1 MDELYN
7 ILDILFRKIPIN
19 YIIEGQVSFKSI
31 PSELIERLCYTY
43 EKSSDESEIH
53 KRFFE
58 LENQI
63 QFQMHEDM
71 NDMEMAGRYNVFY
84 LIDMFIRKVL
94 EEKQGNVICK
104 FKYLQEWRE
113 VTNRVENTVFLAAMY
128 AKIDH
133 RNGKVRNTFIWSD
146 IIGHDNILLNRI
158 LAEGISD
165 NHFHL
170 MGSVHHFSLSWLVL
184 MNHVHQPEFIRSM
197 NEMDRQKRNPRIR
210 ISQDYKE
217 EPYEVLH
224 LQAALIRLYLF
235 SEIAGYYIE
244 VGRYYASWEMV
255 VSHII
260 KKCGSVHG
268 FIDSLRDTLEGS
280 FLRSSEL
287 MELYLS
293 RYPEYCWLFKRI
305 LGVNLYEISEEK
317 LDEIENQDNVAMYLI
332 QLAEETGKILLE
344 DCDWIFAD
352 EQSLYE
358 TEWRRQTRENVWK
371 LLKDSRLLLEFRVPM
386 QWIID
391 GLIEQMSG
399 ISRDYA
405 SISAGAWYDTV
416 EIQGLIQGERWL
428 EYMIFRNWYARTDSL
443 TEDHYNL
450 FYMYLLIKESF
461 RMELLQTNEKLGFIN
476 FHKYQKRKGLFTSYY
491 TYGELARA
499 AIEASVQNQNIESLE
514 IRIGFGETCAEDAEI
529 VRYYDNEIRKSQLKG
544 FSDKYYYVMG
554 FGKRADNFRKSPDE
568 CGYMFYRHYDL
579 RRRIR
584 REASALIELRK
595 KNPELAK
602 RIRGV
607 DAFSH
612 EDGCRPEVFAT
623 VYRVL
628 KRHSCYRGLSIK
640 PELPQL
646 RMTYHVGET
655 FTDILDGLRAID
667 EAVHFLNLDCGDRL
681 GHATVLGMDV
691 EKWYKDCNYKF
702 LIRRQD
708 YLDNIVW
715 LYQKLLQ
722 YHISDTDTLMQYLEN
737 QFEKYFALT
746 YRKFMG
752 ELYIENVACDA
763 CAYDSDYSA
772 RYRIQSRIHHSYDY
786 RYGSVRD
793 KDGAI
798 YDFNIR
804 NYYYSWM
811 LRGDHPGL
819 YENGFYGQHFN
830 IESIWDECSVN
841 REFPK
846 DQRIRYILPAAI
858 LNHFYHYNS
867 YVRESGEE
875 TETVTVPVNMVRA
888 IQQVQKAM
896 QFELAQREIAIETNP
911 SSNLMINRIA
921 SYDQHPIFKLYNIG
935 LIHDP
940 DILEEC
946 PQMNVSVN
954 TDDQGGF
961 STCLSNEFALIAS
974 SLSRLR
980 DSDGKHVYKKADI
993 YQWIKNVQEMGN
1005 NQSFLKAE
1013 ADMESFSMRNER
1025 IEEVEENGTG
1035 YFRQANT
1042 KHR

>member
-7 ILDILFRKIPIN
+7 ILDILFRKIPVN
-19 YIIEGQVSFKSI
+19 YITEERVSFKNI
-31 PSELIERLCYTY
+31 PAELVERLCYTY
-43 EKSSDESEIH
+43 EKDSDEAEIH
-53 KRFFE
+53 KRFLE
-58 LENQI
+58 LENQM

-71 NDMEMAGRYNVFY
+71 NDMEISEKYNVFY

-94 EEKQGNVICK
+94 EEKQGNVICR

-113 VTNRVENTVFLAAMY
+113 VTNKVENTVFLSAMY

-133 RNGKVRNTFIWSD
+133 ANGKVRNTFIWSD

-170 MGSVHHFSLSWLVL
+170 LGSVHHFSLSWLAL
-184 MNHVHQPEFIRSM
+184 MNHVYQPEFIRSM
-197 NEMDRQKRNPRIR
+197 NELDRQRRNPRIR

-217 EPYEVLH
+217 EPYKILH
-224 LQAALIRLYLF
+224 LQAALIRLYLV

-244 VGRYYASWEMV
+244 IGKYYVSWEKV
-255 VSHII
+255 ILHIV
-260 KKCGSVHG
+260 KKCGNIHW
-268 FIDSLRDTLEGS
+268 FLELLEKKLKNVS
-280 FLRSSEL
+280 KVSHEL
-287 MELYLS
+287 VELDVNGYA
-293 RYPEYCWLFKRI
+293 EYCWLFRKI
-305 LGVNLYEISEEK
+305 FNCSLYEVTREK
-317 LDEIENQDNVAMYLI
+317 LNEIKTQDNIELYLI
-332 QLAEETGKILLE
+332 QVAEKTGPLSLKE
-344 DCDWIFAD
+344 CDWIFSD
-352 EQSLYE
+352 EQTLYDE
-358 TEWRRQTRENVWK
+358 EWRRQTRENVWK
-371 LLKDSRLLLEFRVPM
+371 LLKTPELLLEFRASM
-386 QWIID
+386 QQIMD
-391 GLIEQMSG
+391 GLIEQMNGS
-399 ISRDYA
+399 SRDYA
-405 SISAGAWYDTV
+405 AIGVGGWYDSA
-416 EIQGLIQGERWL
+416 EIQGMMQGERWL
-428 EYMIFRNWYARTDSL
+428 EYMIFRNWYARINSL
-443 TEDHYNL
+443 TDDHYNL

-476 FHKYQKRKGLFTSYY
+476 FHKYQKRKGMFTSYY

-514 IRIGFGETCAEDAEI
+514 IRIGFGKNCAENAET
-529 VRYYDNEIRKSQLKG
+529 VRYYDKEIQKGQLKKIAG
-544 FSDKYYYVMG
+544 KYYYVMG
-554 FGKRADNFRKSPDE
+554 FGKRADNFSKPLRE
-568 CGYMFYRHYDL
+568 QEHTFYRHFDL
-579 RRRIR
+579 RKQIR
-584 REASALIELRK
+584 REASGLIELRK

-607 DAFSH
+607 DAFSN

-628 KRHSCYRGLSIK
+628 KKHSCYRGLSIK

-691 EKWYKDCNYKF
+691 EKWYKDCNYKVS
-702 LIRRQD
+702 IRRQD

-715 LYQKLLQ
+715 LYHKLLQ
-722 YHISDTDTLMQYLEN
+722 YRISDTDTLMQYLEK
-737 QFEKYFALT
+737 QFEKYFALV

-763 CAYDSDYSA
+763 CEYDSDYSA
-772 RYRIQSRIHHSYDY
+772 RYRIQSHMHHLYDY
-786 RYGSVRD
+786 QYGIVRD

-798 YDFNIR
+798 YEFNIQ
-804 NYYYSWM
+804 NYYFSWM

-819 YENGFYGQHFN
+819 YANGFYGQHFN

-858 LNHFYHYNS
+858 LNHFYQYNS
-867 YVRESGEE
+867 YVKESGEE
-875 TETVTVPVNMVRA
+875 AETVTIPVNMVKA
-888 IQQVQKAM
+888 IGKVQKAM

-911 SSNLMINRIA
+911 SSNILINRIA
-921 SYDQHPIFKLYNIG
+921 SYDQHPIFKLYNMG
-935 LIHDP
+935 LIQEP
-940 DILEEC
+940 GLLEEC
-946 PQMNVSVN
+946 PQMNVSIN
-954 TDDQGGF
+954 TDDQGIF
-961 STCLSNEFALIAS
+961 STCLSNEFALVAS
-974 SLSRLR
+974 SLARLK
-980 DSDGKHVYKKADI
+980 DVDGNHVYKKADI
-993 YQWIKNVQEMGN
+993 YNWIKNVQEMGN

-1013 ADMESFSMRNER
+1013 ADMDSFSMRNRSE
-1025 IEEVEENGTG
+1025 EEVEENERGYTG
-1035 YFRQANT
+1035 YF
-1042 KHR
+1042 K